1 MTAAIA
7 RPSRCSLSAPA
18 AAAQVGAA
26 TPGGASFDGL
36 VAEVAPDAA
45 KASITIEVV
54 DPTSATAAQEQ
65 AARNS
70 MQQFINDTI
79 DEYTIVTPVIRSGV
93 PADEIA
99 QYAREE
105 QIDLIVMATHGR
117 TGLAHALI
125 GSIAEKVVR
134 CSTVPVFVVKPTAVI
149 EKLITED
156 DVAHDLHLSDT
167 K

>member
-1 MTAAIA
+1 MFTIKKILVTTDFSDFSIAALEYA
-7 RPSRCSLSAPA
+7 FAM
-18 AAAQVGAA
+18 A
-26 TPGGASFDGL
+26 TVHEASVHL
-36 VAEVAPDAA
+36 LY
-45 KASITIEVV
+45 VV
-54 DPTSATAAQEQ
+54 DPRARYALGKGSRSAADHEQTA
-65 AARNS
+65 RVS

-79 DEYTIVTPVIRSGV
+79 DEFTVVTPVIRSGV

-125 GSIAEKVVR
+125 GSIAEKVIR
-134 CSTVPVFVVKPTAVI
+134 SSTVPVFVVKPTAVI

-156 DVAHDLHLSDT
+156 DVARDLHLSDEG
-167 K
+167 

>member
-1 MTAAIA
+1 MFSIKKILVTTDFSDFSIAALDYA
-7 RPSRCSLSAPA
+7 FALATVHEASVHLLHVVDVRQWRS
-18 AAAQVGAA
+18 VGK
-26 TPGGASFDGL
+26 
-36 VAEVAPDAA
+36 AA
-45 KASITIEVV
+45 KSTASH
-54 DPTSATAAQEQ
+54 EQ
-65 AARNS
+65 AARAS
-70 MQQFINDTI
+70 MQQFINDTV
-79 DEYTIVTPVIRSGV
+79 DEYTVVTPVIRSGV

-125 GSIAEKVVR
+125 GSIAEKVIR

-156 DVAHDLHLSDT
+156 DVARDLHLND
-167 K
+167 KE